1 VSSVKILKHQL
12 FTYKPTHPKNRCN
25 VLAAGFVVFSLVFSF
40 KKMLC
45 FDVATVTQNFQPS
58 VRSLNS
64 ASAPTL
70 STLPLPALSMPSPC
84 PLFALTLRLF
94 ALDPQPTRRTITIA
108 PHSLHPKNLIG
119 EK

>member
-1 VSSVKILKHQL
+1 MYLQRALWCFHS
-12 FTYKPTHPKNRCN
+12 F
-25 VLAAGFVVFSLVFSF
+25 LVF
-40 KKMLC
+40 KKSVC
-45 FDVATVTQNFQPS
+45 FDVATVTQNFQQS

-94 ALDPQPTRRTITIA
+94 ALDPLKKTPT
-108 PHSLHPKNLIG
+108 G
-119 EK
+119 